1 MKYQGLIGVGC
12 YGKPETLSRVLKRMV
27 ARYIS
32 GNFREPGRVDSR
44 QCVQFE
50 TFKLFKTLMGG
61 LLESHQF
68 PEPEIIENIKRA
80 GVTGFFLALERRGL
94 NLSIFTRDGQ
104 ATDTVNLDGQAEIRK
119 THLH

>member
-1 MKYQGLIGVGC
+1 MKYQGVIGVGC

-27 ARYIS
+27 GKYIS
-32 GNFREPGRVDSR
+32 GNYKGPGRVDSR

-50 TFKLFKTLMGG
+50 TLKLLKTLIGG

-68 PEPEIIENIKRA
+68 SEPEIIENIKKS
-80 GVTGFFLALERRGL
+80 GMTGFFLALERHSL

-104 ATDTVNLDGQAEIRK
+104 ATDTVNLDGRAEIRS